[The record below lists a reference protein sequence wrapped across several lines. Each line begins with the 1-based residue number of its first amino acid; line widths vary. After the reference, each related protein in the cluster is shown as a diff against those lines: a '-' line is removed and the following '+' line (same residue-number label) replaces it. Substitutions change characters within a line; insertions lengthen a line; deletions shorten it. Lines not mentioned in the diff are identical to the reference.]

1 MPFTDAS
8 RFLAQSHSR
17 LPSSQNDN
25 VSPSRNP
32 SSRQQS
38 NSRLGGRTFLP
49 RPNNMPG
56 PYQQPGS
63 QLSRFPFTSR
73 APVNP
78 APLFYSATDEFR
90 DQDDG
95 AEHQRDAADLYALQ
109 KSRRGFGPSHLT
121 ESSDGDEI
129 DRSEKEDETEESQ
142 ENDEPRPFGRRP
154 GRGIRSSW
162 RGEREEQRG
171 RTLISPK
178 IASVTEER
186 DWSAPESIPD
196 SKSRKGKNRLV
207 DVELSSSENSS
218 IDKLNQDDLKSD
230 VDAPGFD
237 GFAFTPS
244 KVVESGQHERDWQSN
259 VTDDEASQVYPRTQ
273 SPEGGSVLPGIAE
286 EEESEVISIERHDY
300 MWAQLFVIANGALLA
315 SALLVYLHTD
325 EPSSGTPLGD
335 TIYTILRK
343 SYLLLAIDTI
353 VAIIVAA
360 VWLVLLRNFLRPLT
374 YLIVYSVPVI
384 LFAFTLWPFITSF
397 NGNWG
402 GKSAQDKVMRI
413 FSSIPF
419 IGAVVWTYMA
429 IQSRHSINRA
439 IDIVELASTVLS
451 ASPALFIAGF
461 ASLVATVAWFWIWLL
476 MFTRVFLEGHWAS
489 NAKKLFVIDTG
500 TWWLGIFFIL
510 MLLWTQMTISGLQRA
525 TTAAAV
531 SQWYFYRQAQMT
543 NTSRD
548 IVLASFNHATG
559 PLLGTVCLSQL
570 ISLLIRLPLLILPS
584 RFAGFCTMC
593 VYTLIPAPLV
603 SLTDP
608 LTLTY
613 AAIHS
618 QPLAVAARGF
628 SRLPLSSNTQG
639 VRPFRGQKD
648 TDSLSAYRTT
658 HILLHATRQIMA
670 LALGLGA
677 WLSTARLVHLS
688 GASYAGSAYA
698 YIIGLG
704 AAVVGWGVLGAVEGI
719 IGGVV
724 DACLVCW
731 GSEIAAA
738 SGQGRGR
745 VFCKEAEAVFGNRW
759 EEESRERRIMV

>member
-1 MPFTDAS
+1 
-8 RFLAQSHSR
+8 
-17 LPSSQNDN
+17 
-25 VSPSRNP
+25 
-32 SSRQQS
+32 
-38 NSRLGGRTFLP
+38 
-49 RPNNMPG
+49 MPG

-73 APVNP
+73 VPANP

-95 AEHQRDAADLYALQ
+95 EEHQRDAADLYALQ

-121 ESSDGDEI
+121 ESSEGDELGP
-129 DRSEKEDETEESQ
+129 SSKEDETEESQ

-186 DWSAPESIPD
+186 DWSAPDSIP
-196 SKSRKGKNRLV
+196 SSISRKGKNRLV

-244 KVVESGQHERDWQSN
+244 KIVESGQNERGWPGHNTQDDTSQSYL
-259 VTDDEASQVYPRTQ
+259 DRRSQ
-273 SPEGGSVLPGIAE
+273 SLEGESVLPGIAE
-286 EEESEVISIERHDY
+286 EEQFEAAPIERHDY

-315 SALLVYLHTD
+315 TALLVYLHTD
-325 EPSSGTPLGD
+325 EPGTGTPLGD

-343 SYLLLAIDTI
+343 SYLLLAIDTV
-353 VAIIVAA
+353 VAVTVAA

-374 YLIVYSVPVI
+374 YLIVYSVPII
-384 LFAFTLWPFITSF
+384 LFAFSLWPFITSF

-402 GKSAQDKVMRI
+402 GRSAQDKVMRI

-419 IGAVVWTYMA
+419 IGAIVWTYMVV
-429 IQSRHSINRA
+429 QSRHSINRA
-439 IDIVELASTVLS
+439 INIIELASTVLS
-451 ASPALFIAGF
+451 ASPALFVAGF
-461 ASLVATVAWFWIWLL
+461 ASLAATVAWFWLWLF
-476 MFTRVFLEGHWAS
+476 MFTRVFLEGHWAT
-489 NAKKLFVIDTG
+489 NAKRLFIIDTG
-500 TWWLGIFFIL
+500 TWWLGVFFIL

-543 NTSRD
+543 STSRE

-559 PLLGTVCLSQL
+559 PLLGTVCLSSL

-584 RFAGFCTMC
+584 RIAGFCTIC
-593 VYTLIPAPLV
+593 VYTMIPAPLA
-603 SLTDP
+603 SLTNP

-613 AAIHS
+613 SAIHS

-628 SRLPLSSNTQG
+628 SRLQLSPNAHG
-639 VRPFRGQKD
+639 AAPFRGQKD
-648 TDSLSAYRTT
+648 TDALSAYRTT

-688 GASYAGSAYA
+688 GASYAGSLYA
-698 YIIGLG
+698 YIVGLG
-704 AAVVGWGVLGAVEGI
+704 AAMVGWGVLGAVEGI

-724 DACLVCW
+724 DACLICW
-731 GSEIAAA
+731 ASEIAAA
-738 SGQGRGR
+738 AGQGRER
-745 VFCKEAEAVFGNRW
+745 VFCKEADDVFGNRW
-759 EEESRERRIMV
+759 EEEGRERRIMV